1 MENLAR
7 FKKILRTSVPLAMH
21 TWLQL
26 GGQVEYFAEPRSE
39 DELIDLL
46 QTAQKEGIELR
57 FLGTGT
63 NVLVSDSGVPGMV
76 VRLSAPEFCKIDTD
90 PASAR
95 VSVGAGAKLGR
106 VITSA
111 VYGGLA
117 GLEGL
122 IGIPGTV
129 GGAVHN
135 NISTSDGDIAQW
147 IESVRVV
154 RPGGEVAELSGEHL
168 DFDETGDPFE
178 GGIITACRFRL
189 LPEEAEELSRRLQ
202 KIWILRKKNQP
213 IGYQGA
219 GWLFKDPP
227 GASASELID
236 DAGLKGTRIG
246 GAVIC
251 DRNPNFVLVEPEC
264 SSDDVHR
271 LIRLIQTQVH
281 ERSGVDLETD
291 LTLW

>member
-1 MENLAR
+1 
-7 FKKILRTSVPLAMH
+7 MH

-26 GGQVEYFAEPRSE
+26 GGQVEYFAEPRNE
-39 DELIDLL
+39 EELADLL
-46 QTAQKEGIELR
+46 KTANQEGVETR

-76 VRLSAPEFCKIDTD
+76 VRLSAPAFCSINPDA
-90 PASAR
+90 ASETISA
-95 VSVGAGAKLGR
+95 GTGAKLGR

-111 VYGGLA
+111 VYAGLA

-129 GGAVHN
+129 GGAVRN
-135 NISTSDGDIAQW
+135 NISTSAGDIAQW
-147 IESVRVV
+147 LASVRIV
-154 RPGGEVAELSGEHL
+154 RRDGRAVDLSAADL
-168 DFDETGDPFE
+168 DFSGGSDPLAD
-178 GGIITACRFRL
+178 GVMTACRFRL
-189 LPEEAEELSRRLQ
+189 QAEEPEELTRRLQ

-213 IGYQGA
+213 FGYQGA
-219 GWLFKDPP
+219 GRLFKDPS
-227 GASASELID
+227 GNSASDLID

-251 DRNPNFVLVEPEC
+251 ERNSNFVLIEPEC
-264 SSDDVHR
+264 STDDVHR
-271 LIRLIQTQVH
+271 LIRLIQTQVR

>member
-1 MENLAR
+1 
-7 FKKILRTSVPLAMH
+7 MH

-26 GGQVEYFAEPRSE
+26 GGQVEYFAEPRNE
-39 DELIDLL
+39 EELADLL
-46 QTAQKEGIELR
+46 QTANQEGVETR

-76 VRLSAPEFCKIDTD
+76 VRLSAPAFCSINPDA
-90 PASAR
+90 ASETISA
-95 VSVGAGAKLGR
+95 GTGAKLGR

-111 VYGGLA
+111 VYAGLA

-129 GGAVHN
+129 GGAVRN

-147 IESVRVV
+147 LESVRIV
-154 RPGGEVAELSGEHL
+154 RRDGRAVDLSAADL
-168 DFDETGDPFE
+168 DFSGGSDPLAD
-178 GGIITACRFRL
+178 GVMTACRFRL
-189 LPEEAEELSRRLQ
+189 QAEDPEELTRRLQ

-213 IGYQGA
+213 FGYQGA
-219 GWLFKDPP
+219 GRLFKDPS
-227 GASASELID
+227 GNSASDLID

-251 DRNPNFVLVEPEC
+251 ERNSNFVLIEPEC
-264 SSDDVHR
+264 STDDVHR
-271 LIRLIQTQVH
+271 LIRLIQTQVR

>member
-1 MENLAR
+1 
-7 FKKILRTSVPLAMH
+7 MH

-26 GGQVEYFAEPRSE
+26 GGQVEYFAEPRNE
-39 DELIDLL
+39 EELADLL
-46 QTAQKEGIELR
+46 KTANQEGVETR

-76 VRLSAPEFCKIDTD
+76 VRLSAPAFCSINPDV
-90 PASAR
+90 ASETISA
-95 VSVGAGAKLGR
+95 GTGAKLGR

-111 VYGGLA
+111 VYAGLA

-129 GGAVHN
+129 GGAVRN

-147 IESVRVV
+147 LESVRIGRRDGRAVD
-154 RPGGEVAELSGEHL
+154 LSAADL
-168 DFDETGDPFE
+168 DFSGGSDPLAD
-178 GGIITACRFRL
+178 GVMTACRFRL
-189 LPEEAEELSRRLQ
+189 QAEEPEELTRRLQ

-213 IGYQGA
+213 FGYQGA
-219 GWLFKDPP
+219 GRLFKDPS
-227 GASASELID
+227 GNSASDLID

-251 DRNPNFVLVEPEC
+251 ERNSNFVLIEPEC
-264 SSDDVHR
+264 STDDVHR
-271 LIRLIQTQVH
+271 LIRLIQTQVR

>member
-1 MENLAR
+1 MKNFAR
-7 FKKILRTSVPLAMH
+7 FKQILRTSVPLAMH

-26 GGQVEYFAEPRSE
+26 GGQVEYFAEPRNE
-39 DELIDLL
+39 EELADLL
-46 QTAQKEGIELR
+46 KTANQEGVETR

-76 VRLSAPEFCKIDTD
+76 VRLSAPAFCSINPDA
-90 PASAR
+90 ASETISA
-95 VSVGAGAKLGR
+95 GTGAKLGR

-111 VYGGLA
+111 VYAGLA

-129 GGAVHN
+129 GGAVRN

-147 IESVRVV
+147 LESVRIV
-154 RPGGEVAELSGEHL
+154 RRDGRAVDLSAADL
-168 DFDETGDPFE
+168 DFSGGSDPLAD
-178 GGIITACRFRL
+178 GVMTACRFRL
-189 LPEEAEELSRRLQ
+189 QAEEPEELTRRLQ

-213 IGYQGA
+213 FGYQGA
-219 GWLFKDPP
+219 GRLFKDPS
-227 GASASELID
+227 GNSASDLID

-251 DRNPNFVLVEPEC
+251 ERNSNFVLIEPEC
-264 SSDDVHR
+264 STDDVHR
-271 LIRLIQTQVH
+271 LIRLIQTQVR

>member
-1 MENLAR
+1 
-7 FKKILRTSVPLAMH
+7 MH

-26 GGQVEYFAEPRSE
+26 GGQVEYFAEPRNE
-39 DELIDLL
+39 EELADLL
-46 QTAQKEGIELR
+46 KTANQEGVETR

-76 VRLSAPEFCKIDTD
+76 VRLSAPAFCSINPDA
-90 PASAR
+90 ASETISA
-95 VSVGAGAKLGR
+95 GTGAKLGR

-111 VYGGLA
+111 VYAGLA

-129 GGAVHN
+129 GGAVRN

-147 IESVRVV
+147 LESVRIV
-154 RPGGEVAELSGEHL
+154 RRDGRAVDLSAADL
-168 DFDETGDPFE
+168 DFSEGSDPLAD
-178 GGIITACRFRL
+178 GVMTAGRFRL
-189 LPEEAEELSRRLQ
+189 QAEEPEELTRRLQ

-213 IGYQGA
+213 FGYQGA
-219 GWLFKDPP
+219 GRLFKDPS
-227 GASASELID
+227 GNSASDLID

-251 DRNPNFVLVEPEC
+251 ERNSNFVLIEPEC
-264 SSDDVHR
+264 STDDVHR
-271 LIRLIQTQVH
+271 LIRLIQTQVR

>member
-1 MENLAR
+1 
-7 FKKILRTSVPLAMH
+7 MH

-26 GGQVEYFAEPRSE
+26 GGQVEYFAEPRNE
-39 DELIDLL
+39 EELADLL
-46 QTAQKEGIELR
+46 KTANQEGVETR

-76 VRLSAPEFCKIDTD
+76 VRLSAPAFCSINPDA
-90 PASAR
+90 ASETISA
-95 VSVGAGAKLGR
+95 GTGAKLGR

-111 VYGGLA
+111 VYAGLA

-129 GGAVHN
+129 GGAVRN

-147 IESVRVV
+147 LESVRIV
-154 RPGGEVAELSGEHL
+154 RRDGRAVDLSAADL
-168 DFDETGDPFE
+168 DFSGGSDPLAD
-178 GGIITACRFRL
+178 GVMTACRFRL
-189 LPEEAEELSRRLQ
+189 QAEEPEELTRRLQ

-213 IGYQGA
+213 FGYQGA
-219 GWLFKDPP
+219 GRLFKDPS
-227 GASASELID
+227 GNSASDLID

-251 DRNPNFVLVEPEC
+251 ERNSNFVLIEPEC
-264 SSDDVHR
+264 STDDVHR
-271 LIRLIQTQVH
+271 LIRLIQTQVR

>member
-1 MENLAR
+1 METLAR
-7 FKKILRTSVPLAMH
+7 FKKIIRTSVPLAMH

-26 GGQVEYFAEPRSE
+26 GGRVEYFAEPQSE
-39 DELIDLL
+39 EELAELL
-46 QTAQKEGIELR
+46 RAASEKGIPVR

-76 VRLSAPEFCKIDTD
+76 VRLSANSFCNIETD
-90 PASAR
+90 AAAAQ
-95 VSVGAGAKLGR
+95 VTAGAGAKLGR
-106 VITSA
+106 VITSS
-111 VYGGLA
+111 VYEGLA

-122 IGIPGTV
+122 IGIPGSV

-135 NISTSDGDIAQW
+135 NISTSDGDIGQW
-147 IESVRVV
+147 IESVRVIGLDGQV
-154 RPGGEVAELSGEHL
+154 QELSA
-168 DFDETGDPFE
+168 DEFGNAGNE
-178 GGIITACRFRL
+178 NGIIVSCRFRL
-189 LPEEAEELSRRLQ
+189 VPEEPEELARRLQ
-202 KIWILRKKNQP
+202 KIWILRKKDQP

-219 GWLFKDPP
+219 GWLFKDPA

-264 SSDDVHR
+264 STDDVIR
-271 LIRLIQTQVH
+271 LIRLIQTQVR
-281 ERSGVDLETD
+281 ERAGVDLETD
-291 LTLW
+291 LSLW

>member
-1 MENLAR
+1 
-7 FKKILRTSVPLAMH
+7 MH

-26 GGQVEYFAEPRSE
+26 GGQVEYFAEPRTE
-39 DELIDLL
+39 EELAELL
-46 QTAQKEGIELR
+46 EAVFEAGVELR

-76 VRLSAPEFCKIDTD
+76 VRLSAPDFCKIDAD
-90 PASAR
+90 PGAAT
-95 VSVGAGAKLGR
+95 VTVGAGAKLGR

-135 NISTSDGDIAQW
+135 NISTSDGNIGQW
-147 IESVRVV
+147 IDLLRVV
-154 RPGGEVAELSGEHL
+154 RLNGEIAEFTRDDLE
-168 DFDETGDPFE
+168 FTETNTPLE
-178 GGIITACRFRL
+178 NVVITACRFRL
-189 LPEEAEELSRRLQ
+189 IPEEAEELSRRLQ

-219 GWLFKDPP
+219 GRLFKDLP

-236 DAGLKGTRIG
+236 DVGLKGTRIG

-251 DRNPNFVLVEPEC
+251 DRNSNFVLIEPEC

-271 LIRLIQTQVH
+271 LIRLIQTQVR

>member
-1 MENLAR
+1 
-7 FKKILRTSVPLAMH
+7 MH

-26 GGQVEYFAEPRSE
+26 GGQVEYFAEPRNE
-39 DELIDLL
+39 EELADLL
-46 QTAQKEGIELR
+46 KTANQEGVETR

-76 VRLSAPEFCKIDTD
+76 VRLSAPAFCSINPDA
-90 PASAR
+90 ASETI
-95 VSVGAGAKLGR
+95 SAGTGSKLGR

-111 VYGGLA
+111 VYAGLA
-117 GLEGL
+117 GVEGL

-129 GGAVHN
+129 GGAVRN

-147 IESVRVV
+147 LESVRIV
-154 RPGGEVAELSGEHL
+154 RRDGRAVDLSAADL
-168 DFDETGDPFE
+168 DFSGGSDPLAD
-178 GGIITACRFRL
+178 GVMTACRFRL
-189 LPEEAEELSRRLQ
+189 QAEEPEELTRRLQ

-213 IGYQGA
+213 FGYQGA
-219 GWLFKDPP
+219 GRLFKDPS
-227 GASASELID
+227 GNSASDLID

-251 DRNPNFVLVEPEC
+251 ERNSNFVLIEPEC
-264 SSDDVHR
+264 STDDVHR
-271 LIRLIQTQVH
+271 LIRLIQTQVR